1 MDLLQRKPV
10 LRDMV
15 TGAKA
20 AGVARIAQKAAAV
33 AVKLR
38 SVPPHNGRGCHQHG
52 SYYSD
57 Y

>member
-15 TGAKA
+15 MGEKA
-20 AGVARIAQKAAAV
+20 ALAARIAQEAAAV
-33 AVKLR
+33 AAKLR
-38 SVPPHNGRGCHQHG
+38 SVPPRNGRGCHQHG

>member
-15 TGAKA
+15 TGVKA
-20 AGVARIAQKAAAV
+20 AGVARMAQEGAAV